1 MDDWK
6 RRTLLYTWSA
16 LMDLKVNEDVFK
28 TTNYDMDVGD
38 AMKKIRLTSTEMS
51 VVVLGNFDVV
61 DGSIDPEFYATGTWY
76 DFWTGDSIVVENVND
91 PIELKAGEYRLYT
104 DKKLSTPEFVGIDE
118 TIVKGAVSDF
128 MVHPNPASSVVYL
141 NMHLRDASDI
151 EVNVYDV
158 QGRNI
163 RNLFSGP
170 LPGGLRSMEADVSGL
185 NEGLYFVVIEAGS
198 QRIVKK
204 LMVN

>member
-1 MDDWK
+1 
-6 RRTLLYTWSA
+6 
-16 LMDLKVNEDVFK
+16 
-28 TTNYDMDVGD
+28 
-38 AMKKIRLTSTEMS
+38 
-51 VVVLGNFDVV
+51 
-61 DGSIDPEFYATGTWY
+61 
-76 DFWTGDSIVVENVND
+76 
-91 PIELKAGEYRLYT
+91 
-104 DKKLSTPEFVGIDE
+104 
-118 TIVKGAVSDF
+118 